1 MIGQGNTQPAT
12 EEEKSQAQSM
22 LASIEDYLSDES
34 NVQGVIAEIQ
44 KGQDDPASAIGAIA
58 GQLVHMN
65 VYAATSKGVTIS
77 RDILLA
83 IAAEVINAMIEIAM
97 SAGIVSIQDEQQLQQ
112 LQGDALISAVDAYM
126 SLGDPEVNGQAAQQV
141 MDKAVS
147 GQMDSQ
153 EAQQGMINNMVGG
166 MA

>member
-1 MIGQGNTQPAT
+1 
-12 EEEKSQAQSM
+12 
-22 LASIEDYLSDES
+22 
-34 NVQGVIAEIQ
+34 
-44 KGQDDPASAIGAIA
+44 
-58 GQLVHMN
+58 
-65 VYAATSKGVTIS
+65 
-77 RDILLA
+77 
-83 IAAEVINAMIEIAM
+83 MIEIAM

-126 SLGDPEVNGQAAQQV
+126 SLGDPEVDGQAAQQV